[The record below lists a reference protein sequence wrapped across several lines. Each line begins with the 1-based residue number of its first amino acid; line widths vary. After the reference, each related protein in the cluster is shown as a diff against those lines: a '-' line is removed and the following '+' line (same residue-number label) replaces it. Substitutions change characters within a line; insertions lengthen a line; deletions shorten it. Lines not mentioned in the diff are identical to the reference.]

1 MSMVDIIVWREPGWA
16 TTDLIGYEVEATD
29 GKVGKV
35 DEKTT
40 LVQNQGFVVVDTG
53 PWILGKKV
61 MIPAGIIQSVELD
74 EQKLYVDRAKD
85 QIKNAPEFDE
95 ATFQQTSYQDQIGSH
110 YSRSGVTR

>member
-16 TTDLIGYEVEATD
+16 TTDLIGHEVEATD

-61 MIPAGIIQSVELD
+61 MLPAGIIQSVDLD
-74 EQKLYVDRAKD
+74 EQKLYVERTKD
-85 QIKNAPEFDE
+85 EIKNAPEFDE
-95 ATFQQTSYQDQIGSH
+95 ATFQQSAYQNQIGSH